1 MTRHHHEF
9 LPRAHSEKF
18 GEMDESNWKDL
29 TVRKNMRRVDP
40 SIQDLVTLLNDRGYR
55 TFSSCSGGHPKS
67 MRGSAH
73 HWQAFLA
80 FSPPSRVVFKIY
92 FALQKKRR
100 RFDLDAFTGVQ
111 NEDDPSEQTVYS
123 ELSWRLKDR
132 YTSKAEYYFELFLEM
147 SRIVQRLRPR
157 KRSENLLDHVLKE
170 EAGRAQ
176 RLLHHHEKRLR

>member
-1 MTRHHHEF
+1 MYRLSTISKNF
-9 LPRAHSEKF
+9 TTLYISE
-18 GEMDESNWKDL
+18 SL
-29 TVRKNMRRVDP
+29 RVTVPDYGR
-40 SIQDLVTLLNDRGYR
+40 S
-55 TFSSCSGGHPKS
+55 SGGHQHPKS

-147 SRIVQRLRPR
+147 SRIVQRL
-157 KRSENLLDHVLKE
+157 
-170 EAGRAQ
+170 
-176 RLLHHHEKRLR
+176 